1 MAMSPLRAEIDRLIR
16 DGYRVV
22 SETETSAQLVKPKAF
37 SFIWALIWFL
47 LLGFGVL
54 IYIFYYMAK
63 KDTVVYLTTGP
74 DGSIQQ
80 T

>member
-1 MAMSPLRAEIDRLIR
+1 MEIDRLVAE
-16 DGYRVV
+16 GYRVTA
-22 SETETSAQLVKPKAF
+22 ETDRSAQLVKPKEF

-63 KDTVVYLTTGP
+63 KDSVVYLSLSP
-74 DGSIQQ
+74 DG
-80 T
+80 TLTRN